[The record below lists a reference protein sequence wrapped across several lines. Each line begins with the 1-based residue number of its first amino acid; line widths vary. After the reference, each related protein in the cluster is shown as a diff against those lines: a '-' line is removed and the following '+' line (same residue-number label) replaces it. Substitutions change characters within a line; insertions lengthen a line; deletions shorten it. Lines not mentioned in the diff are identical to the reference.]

1 MPGQNQRLTLT
12 SFSFCIALEM
22 KMNWLWYVCG
32 LLCLA
37 ALNGCV
43 STPDGGQTMA
53 FSPLKDKIESRYKRG
68 AKDVWAAAKDVIRYN
83 GTLVGEDVLQSTLR
97 GDVNER
103 KVWIKAEELD
113 DQVTKVIVQ
122 VRTRSGGTDMDLAAE
137 LDKQIAIRLA
147 TGNLSPGTTAYPTP
161 AGK

>member
-1 MPGQNQRLTLT
+1 
-12 SFSFCIALEM
+12 M
-22 KMNWLWYVCG
+22 KIIWTFCG

-37 ALNGCV
+37 VLNGCV
-43 STPDGGQTMA
+43 STPDGNQTFA
-53 FSPLKDKIESRYKRG
+53 ISPTKDKIESRYKRG
-68 AKDVWAAAKDVIRYN
+68 AKDVWAAAKDVLRYN

-103 KVWIKAEELD
+103 KVWIKVEELD

-122 VRTRSGGTDMDLAAE
+122 VRTRAGGTDLELGAE

-147 TGNLSPGTTAYPTP
+147 TGNLNPGTTAYPVP
-161 AGK
+161 ADTK